1 MKHLHHFLPFVFFI
15 VLIVAIIKAYMGKI
29 ANPKKDGLLT
39 VTLILAHTQLLLG
52 LYLLMNFISVA
63 GIHMGEAAN
72 RFITVEHPITMLIG
86 VILITIGK
94 VKAKKTI
101 AAIKKPSKVI
111 KKVTSTE
118 KKVKK
123 PIKIS
128 KNYIPKD
135 TEKYMC
141 DKHLSF
147 FKIKLTEWKKELVK
161 ANNEALY
168 HGSMDDNSVSADI
181 VDQASSYTDKT
192 VEMKAINR
200 QIKLISKIDQA
211 LIRIK
216 DKTFG
221 FCAETAEPIGIKRLM
236 ARPVAHLCIA
246 AQEKHEKDEKVY
258 ADD

>member
-1 MKHLHHFLPFVFFI
+1 MP
-15 VLIVAIIKAYMGKI
+15 KI
-29 ANPKKDGLLT
+29 SKSSTKK
-39 VTLILAHTQLLLG
+39 
-52 LYLLMNFISVA
+52 
-63 GIHMGEAAN
+63 
-72 RFITVEHPITMLIG
+72 P
-86 VILITIGK
+86 
-94 VKAKKTI
+94 KAKKATKK
-101 AAIKKPSKVI
+101 IKKPSKII
-111 KKVTSTE
+111 KKVVTIE
-118 KKVKK
+118 KKEKT

-141 DKHLSF
+141 EKHLSF

-161 ANNEALY
+161 TNNEALY

>member
-1 MKHLHHFLPFVFFI
+1 MVKISKSSTKKTKKKTKKIVPTIKKALQAVKKTTFV
-15 VLIVAIIKAYMGKI
+15 KEK
-29 ANPKKDGLLT
+29 
-39 VTLILAHTQLLLG
+39 
-52 LYLLMNFISVA
+52 
-63 GIHMGEAAN
+63 E
-72 RFITVEHPITMLIG
+72 
-86 VILITIGK
+86 K
-94 VKAKKTI
+94 VKI
-101 AAIKKPSKVI
+101 
-111 KKVTSTE
+111 
-118 KKVKK
+118 

-141 DKHLSF
+141 EKHLSF

-181 VDQASSYTDKT
+181 VDQASSYTDKA

-211 LIRIK
+211 LIRVR
-216 DKTFG
+216 DSTFG
-221 FCAETAEPIGIKRLM
+221 FCAETAEPIGLKRLM
-236 ARPVAHLCIA
+236 ARPIAELCIA
-246 AQEKHEKDEKVY
+246 AQEKHEKEEKVY